1 MARITICIPQSVHI
15 GVAFIWQ
22 ILFQNLT
29 MARFD
34 MKKSYKFV
42 LALSVVTC
50 SMLPSQG
57 PAHAISC
64 GDYTQS
70 PSSSNPSSITILDTD
85 IGTEAYLRLI
95 PYSSGGHR
103 ALGMAIAAKFN
114 YFDNCEYV
122 GIGIG
127 DGSGGNGYRPNYTL
141 WMWRD
146 GVNVDIARA
155 AIYEL
160 VGASTDPVVTNG
172 DCNISCDGTV
182 GRQFDGSISTTST
195 SSTTTTTTTTIPIS
209 SNNDSSTPDAPIQ
222 SKDGAKT
229 SQGTSNA
236 TTETVI
242 NVLNAAI
249 SFDSAIFSPQISK
262 VKFKNCNEVNRVY
275 PWGVAKTLAAA
286 KKQKQYKVNSSYI
299 SASLYKSLSKMDHN
313 KDLTACE

>member
-1 MARITICIPQSVHI
+1 
-15 GVAFIWQ
+15 
-22 ILFQNLT
+22 
-29 MARFD
+29 

-50 SMLPSQG
+50 SVLTSQG
-57 PAHAISC
+57 PVHAISC

-114 YFDNCEYV
+114 YFENCEYV

-127 DGSGGNGYRPNYTL
+127 DGSGGNGYRPNFTI
-141 WMWRD
+141 WMWKD

-160 VGASTDPVVTNG
+160 VGASAAPIVTNG
-172 DCNISCDGTV
+172 DCNVSCDGTF

-195 SSTTTTTTTTIPIS
+195 SSTTTTTTTVPNNSNSGSPTPEAPIS
-209 SNNDSSTPDAPIQ
+209 NEN
-222 SKDGAKT
+222 GAE
-229 SQGTSNA
+229 TSNV
-236 TTETVI
+236 TTTTIV

-249 SFDSAIFSPQISK
+249 PFNSTIVAPQVTK
-262 VKFKNCNEVNRVY
+262 TTYKNCGEVNRVY

-286 KKQKQYKVNSSYI
+286 KKQKQHSVKPSFI
-299 SASLYKSLSKMDHN
+299 SASLYKSLSKMDKN
-313 KDLTACE
+313 KDLTACEK

>member
-1 MARITICIPQSVHI
+1 
-15 GVAFIWQ
+15 
-22 ILFQNLT
+22 
-29 MARFD
+29 

-50 SMLPSQG
+50 SVLTSQG
-57 PAHAISC
+57 PVHAISC

-160 VGASTDPVVTNG
+160 VGASADPVVTNG

-182 GRQFDGSISTTST
+182 GRQFDGSIATTST
-195 SSTTTTTTTTIPIS
+195 SSTTTSTTTSTTSTLPVSQNNPNSATTTTTIVS
-209 SNNDSSTPDAPIQ
+209 
-222 SKDGAKT
+222 
-229 SQGTSNA
+229 
-236 TTETVI
+236 VI
-242 NVLNAAI
+242 NAALPYNTALI
-249 SFDSAIFSPQISK
+249 STQ
-262 VKFKNCNEVNRVY
+262 VKPSTFKNCSQVNVIY

-286 KKQKQYKVNSSYI
+286 KKQKNYPVNNPYVSK
-299 SASLYKSLSKMDHN
+299 SLYMQLVKMDRD
-313 KDLTACE
+313 KDLTVCEK

>member
-1 MARITICIPQSVHI
+1 
-15 GVAFIWQ
+15 
-22 ILFQNLT
+22 
-29 MARFD
+29 

-50 SMLPSQG
+50 SMLTSQG
-57 PAHAISC
+57 PVHAISC
-64 GDYTQS
+64 GEYTQS

-114 YFDNCEYV
+114 YFENCEYV

-127 DGSGGNGYRPNYTL
+127 DGSGGNGYRPNFTI
-141 WMWRD
+141 WMWKD

-160 VGASTDPVVTNG
+160 VGASAAPVVTNG
-172 DCNISCDGTV
+172 DCNISCDGTF

-195 SSTTTTTTTTIPIS
+195 SSTTTTTTTVPNNSNSGSPTPEAPIS
-209 SNNDSSTPDAPIQ
+209 NEN
-222 SKDGAKT
+222 GAE
-229 SQGTSNA
+229 TSNV
-236 TTETVI
+236 TTTTIV

-249 SFDSAIFSPQISK
+249 PFNSTIVAPQVTK
-262 VKFKNCNEVNRVY
+262 RTYKNCGEVNRVY
-275 PWGVAKTLAAA
+275 PWGVAKTLAVA
-286 KKQKQYKVNSSYI
+286 KKQKNYPVNNPYVSK
-299 SASLYKSLSKMDHN
+299 SLYMQLVKMDRD
-313 KDLTACE
+313 KDLTVCEK